1 MKKSVLVAVLCISS
15 FCLAESQKGVFTGEI
30 SDSQC
35 ANNVHSKSQSHT
47 EMTATHA
54 MGNSKA
60 DCVLTCVKKMGGKYV
75 LLVPKGVV
83 YNLDNQTAPE
93 AFAGQQVKVKG
104 TLDTASKTIKV
115 DSIEAAK

>member
-1 MKKSVLVAVLCISS
+1 MKKFAVVCTLCLSTL
-15 FCLAESQKGVFTGEI
+15 CLAESQKGVFTGEI

-35 ANNVHSKSQSHT
+35 ATNVHSKSQSHV

-75 LLVPKGVV
+75 LLAPKGVV
-83 YNLDNQTAPE
+83 YNLDNQGSSE